1 LFSSA
6 CTSYRIHNTTE
17 DVTAAQKSKAASI
30 AAESEA
36 EKDGGAVTER
46 KHFPLNVNRAGYI
59 VFSVSIVLL
68 YLQHLQYFVWFRV
81 TSLDFLA
88 A

>member
-1 LFSSA
+1 MLLCYCSSVLYK
-6 CTSYRIHNTTE
+6 TFRRIQNTNE
-17 DVTAAQKSKAASI
+17 DITAAQQSKAASI

-59 VFSVSIVLL
+59 VFSVSTVLL
-68 YLQHLQYFVWFRV
+68 CLLAFRVLWFRV
-81 TSLDFLA
+81 T
-88 A
+88 